1 MLKQIL
7 REWSPGWKPT
17 RWKVTL
23 IAIPIVALIVPLLFL
38 GLPYLEILND
48 MAVQP
53 KAKAQG
59 HYGWFSDEVIMVE
72 RPPVAGTVPANVS
85 AEAYE
90 YIVTEKDEE
99 KAAVHAGK
107 TLGPNPLAPTR
118 EVLAAGRR
126 TFETICITC
135 HGPRAEGNGKVVGPD
150 WFPAPPS
157 LHTTQAN
164 DYPDGRIWHVITRGQ
179 NKMPSYADVL
189 DPIERWQVVHW
200 IRVMQLAK
208 KKAEAK

>member
-23 IAIPIVALIVPLLFL
+23 IALPILALVIPLIFL

-53 KAKAQG
+53 KAKPQG
-59 HYGWFSDEVIMVE
+59 HYGWFSGQVIMSE
-72 RPPVAGTVPANVS
+72 RVPVAGTVPANVS

-90 YIVTEKDEE
+90 YVVTEKDEE
-99 KAAVHAGK
+99 KAAVLAGQ
-107 TLGPNPLAPTR
+107 TLTNPLEPTR
-118 EVLAAGRR
+118 AVLEAGRR
-126 TFETICITC
+126 TFDTICKTC
-135 HGPRAEGNGKVVGPD
+135 HGDRADGNGLVVGPD

-157 LHTTQAN
+157 LHTPQARA
-164 DYPDGRIWHVITRGQ
+164 YPDGRIWHVITRGQ
-179 NKMPSYADVL
+179 NKMPSYADIL

-200 IRVMQLAK
+200 IRVMQKAK
-208 KKAEAK
+208 QMAEGN

>member
-23 IAIPIVALIVPLLFL
+23 IALPILALVIPLLFL

-59 HYGWFSDEVIMVE
+59 HYGWFSDQIIMSE
-72 RPPVAGTVPANVS
+72 RRPVAGTVPANVS

-90 YIVTEKDEE
+90 YVVTEKDEE
-99 KAAVHAGK
+99 KAAVHAGQ
-107 TLGPNPLAPTR
+107 TLTNPLKPTR
-118 EVLAAGRR
+118 DVLAAGRVI
-126 TFETICITC
+126 FETICITARSSGQSGSRRRRRC
-135 HGPRAEGNGKVVGPD
+135 TRPRRV
-150 WFPAPPS
+150 
-157 LHTTQAN
+157 
-164 DYPDGRIWHVITRGQ
+164 
-179 NKMPSYADVL
+179 
-189 DPIERWQVVHW
+189 PIRT
-200 IRVMQLAK
+200 A
-208 KKAEAK
+208 ASGT